1 MDGESLHHEL
11 SKLRKRRGVVRASI
25 TWLDNRLKELED
37 IADQPGTPDH
47 ARQLAAKLEV
57 LDSELKTYHFQLID
71 LLDDEDEESL
81 EKEQDVLDKH
91 DINIYTEF
99 SDREFSD

>member
-25 TWLDNRLKELED
+25 NRLDNRLKELED

-47 ARQLAAKLEV
+47 AWQLAAKLEV

-71 LLDDEDEESL
+71 LLDDEESL
-81 EKEQDVLDKH
+81 EMEQNVKYAAH
-91 DINIYTEF
+91 TAETTPG
-99 SDREFSD
+99 S